1 MTRHHGQMIFER
13 GDELFVRFPESLAV
27 TVKVVAVPAIKDSDF
42 CYGCIFNRFCRKYPG
57 NSPFAWHC
65 YTTIF
70 RKAEDEKK

>member
-1 MTRHHGQMIFER
+1 MTRHHGQMIFEK
-13 GDELFVRFPESLAV
+13 GDELFVRFPENLAV

-65 YTTIF
+65 YETIF
-70 RKAEDEKK
+70 KRV

>member
-1 MTRHHGQMIFER
+1 MTEHHGQKVFEK
-13 GDELFVRFPESLAV
+13 GDVLYVRFPENREV

-42 CYGCIFNRFCRKYPG
+42 CYGCIFNPICRKYPG

-70 RKAEDEKK
+70 RKDKE